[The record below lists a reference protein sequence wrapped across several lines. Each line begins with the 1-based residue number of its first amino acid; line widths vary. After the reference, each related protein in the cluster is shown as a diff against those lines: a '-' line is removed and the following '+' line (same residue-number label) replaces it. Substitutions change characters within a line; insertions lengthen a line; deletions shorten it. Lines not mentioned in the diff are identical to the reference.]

1 MSLCVMEV
9 SVNYVVVRHLLM
21 GLMLLV
27 LEWESDMIKD
37 TICMLLLMAF
47 GLAFCT
53 NAVTTEY
60 NMWALMARFGGA
72 G

>member
-1 MSLCVMEV
+1 MSLSTTATFAHIVAHV
-9 SVNYVVVRHLLM
+9 DLLM
-21 GLMLLV
+21 ELMRLA

-47 GLAFCT
+47 GLAFFT

-60 NMWALMARFGGA
+60 NVWALIVRFGGA

>member
-1 MSLCVMEV
+1 
-9 SVNYVVVRHLLM
+9 M

-27 LEWESDMIKD
+27 LEWERAMIKD

>member
-1 MSLCVMEV
+1 MDGVGTEDA
-9 SVNYVVVRHLLM
+9 RRAIK
-21 GLMLLV
+21 
-27 LEWESDMIKD
+27 ETIKIWESDMIKD
-37 TICMLLLMAF
+37 TIGMLLLMAF

-60 NMWALMARFGGA
+60 NVWALMARFGGA

>member
-1 MSLCVMEV
+1 ME
-9 SVNYVVVRHLLM
+9 LM
-21 GLMLLV
+21 RLA
-27 LEWESDMIKD
+27 LEWERAMIKD
-37 TICMLLLMAF
+37 TIGMLLLMAF

-60 NMWALMARFGGA
+60 NVWALMARFGGA

>member
-1 MSLCVMEV
+1 
-9 SVNYVVVRHLLM
+9 M

-37 TICMLLLMAF
+37 TIGMLLLMAF

-60 NMWALMARFGGA
+60 NMWALMLKSSQFFGG
-72 G
+72 